1 MIAKGKSISHGAAMT
16 EYAKN
21 RDKAQFLTSKFMNL
35 EFEETFG
42 IMPDNV
48 WDAFKVHAMRHAPI
62 DNSLMRFELAPAKEE
77 CKGWTHDEWK
87 AFLDEFIAVMD
98 SIKRVRY
105 RDKNGKWKVTD
116 VKPTNLSHS
125 QAIAYL
131 HLNTDDNHLHFLV
144 NRIDEDGNLNDDTF
158 LLNRAFQAAQIIN
171 ERRGWKDTLVRSEE
185 IKKAIR
191 ETTFDALKNISEF
204 SWDAFKEAM
213 LNEGLVVKTKE
224 SSGEVVSYKVH
235 YQGQK
240 NAYTASQIDRS
251 LTAAHIADTCQKV
264 WRQNAIEEAKL
275 YMQEYARQHPEVQ
288 FVEAE
293 DHSEEIEMFKQSDR
307 LSRTSYDDKQEDGDT
322 IHHHYQF
329 GFYKCDFSLKR
340 VIESLLDSEIKQ
352 AITEEKRDA
361 DDDYR
366 EILNKN
372 FDFDSTFKVA
382 AMLFIG
388 YVDAATSMSESIG
401 RGGSSC
407 TSGWGKKDDDD
418 EEWARKCARQA
429 VKMCKPQMA
438 KKAEQ
443 RSGGRKR

>member
-48 WDAFKVHAMRHAPI
+48 WSAFKIHAMRHSPVT
-62 DNSLMRFELAPAKEE
+62 NSLMRFELAPAKEE

-224 SSGEVVSYKVH
+224 ANGKVVSYKVH
-235 YQGQK
+235 YEGHK
-240 NAYTASQIDRS
+240 NSYKASDIDRS
-251 LTAAHIADTCQKV
+251 LTAAHIADTCAKL
-264 WRQNAIEEAKL
+264 WRKNTIDEAKS
-275 YMQEYARQHPEVQ
+275 YMQEYAKQHPNVR
-288 FVEAE
+288 FVEVE
-293 DHSEEIEMFKQSDR
+293 DYSEEDETFARDNMPR
-307 LSRTSYDDKQEDGDT
+307 LTLYDDKKEDDDI

-329 GFYKCDFSLKR
+329 GFYECSFELKR
-340 VIESLLDSEIKQ
+340 VIEALLESELKR
-352 AITEEKRDA
+352 AVAEEKRNA
-361 DDDYR
+361 DSDY
-366 EILNKN
+366 LTFFNKN
-372 FDFDSTFKVA
+372 FDFESTFKVA

-388 YVDAATSMSESIG
+388 YVNGATAMSESIG
-401 RGGSSC
+401 GGGSSC
-407 TSGWGKKDDDD
+407 TSDWGKKDDD
-418 EEWARKCARQA
+418 EKEWARHCARQA
-429 VKMCKPQMA
+429 MKMCKPNMT
-438 KKAEQ
+438 Q
-443 RSGGRKR
+443 RSVRRGR

>member
-1 MIAKGKSISHGAAMT
+1 MT

-48 WDAFKVHAMRHAPI
+48 WSAFKIHAMRHSPVT
-62 DNSLMRFELAPAKEE
+62 NSLMRFELAPAKEE

-158 LLNRAFQAAQIIN
+158 LLNRAFQAVQIIN

-224 SSGEVVSYKVH
+224 ANGKVVSYKVH
-235 YQGQK
+235 YEGHK
-240 NAYTASQIDRS
+240 NSYKASDIDRS
-251 LTAAHIADTCQKV
+251 LTAAHIADTCAKL
-264 WRQNAIEEAKL
+264 WRKNTIDEAKS
-275 YMQEYARQHPEVQ
+275 YMQEYAKQHPNVQ
-288 FVEAE
+288 FVEVE
-293 DHSEEIEMFKQSDR
+293 DYSEEDETFARDNRPR
-307 LSRTSYDDKQEDGDT
+307 LTLYDDKKEDDDI

-329 GFYKCDFSLKR
+329 GFYECSFELKR
-340 VIESLLDSEIKQ
+340 VIEALLESELKR
-352 AITEEKRDA
+352 AVAEEKRNA
-361 DDDYR
+361 DSDY
-366 EILNKN
+366 LTFFNKN
-372 FDFDSTFKVA
+372 FDFESTFKVA

-388 YVDAATSMSESIG
+388 YVNGATAMSESIG
-401 RGGSSC
+401 GGGSSC
-407 TSGWGKKDDDD
+407 TSDWRKKDDD
-418 EEWARKCARQA
+418 EKEWARHCARQA
-429 VKMCKPQMA
+429 MKMCKPNMT
-438 KKAEQ
+438 Q
-443 RSGGRKR
+443 RSVRRGR